1 MKYDLDYEGVKE
13 IFEDRFNK
21 KKFLTGEYVR
31 YGWLPEF
38 DESILEEGE
47 RLNVLLPLM
56 QWQTE
61 HNDVTEEI
69 EGEMGWYYDAFINNN
84 FEEEID
90 EEERELVKK
99 IFFDCYNK
107 AFNAASK

>member
-1 MKYDLDYEGVKE
+1 MKYDLDYEETKAM
-13 IFEDRFNK
+13 FEDRFK
-21 KKFLTGEYVR
+21 KQKDLTSKYAQCS
-31 YGWLPEF
+31 WLPEF

-61 HNDVTEEI
+61 HNDITKEI
-69 EGEMGWYYDAFINNN
+69 KGEMGWYRKAFEERN

-99 IFFDCYNK
+99 IFFECYNK
-107 AFNAASK
+107 AFHK